1 MLSGGSRSTT
11 PTSRK
16 SPAHDVATQSNQSR
30 NDQSGN
36 NSARR
41 GSRNKSQ
48 PRERKDSA
56 KNDQVEHK
64 VIKEMSKVIQLTLTN
79 VDRLF
84 YRLHSDINNSMETIK
99 ETGAA
104 TIVAVIIIK

>member
-1 MLSGGSRSTT
+1 MRNHFSKLNLNANIYLGSFHELISGGGSRSTT

-36 NSARR
+36 NSVRDNRR

-48 PRERKDSA
+48 QRERKDSA
-56 KNDQVEHK
+56 KNDQAEHK
-64 VIKEMSKVIQLTLTN
+64 VIY
-79 VDRLF
+79 F
-84 YRLHSDINNSMETIK
+84 FC
-99 ETGAA
+99 
-104 TIVAVIIIK
+104 